1 MTDIKSHI
9 QYIYDNAP
17 AIHQIMQSAG
27 VTPADIQTIDD
38 LQKIPVTSK
47 DKLQQMQ
54 EENPPFGGFVTVP
67 IKKLQRIYLS
77 PGPIYDPHGYGDDAA
92 QEAAR
97 EAFTS
102 AGFTDEDIVLN
113 TFLYHMVPAGL
124 LMDEALSTIGAAV
137 VPTGPGNLEVQ
148 IKVILDLKVTAYVG
162 TPSFLEM
169 ILAKAEEMG
178 IPRLPLQKAFF
189 SAEPYTPSQ
198 RQKFEGTYGMV
209 TSQAYAT
216 ADLGILAYE
225 IPGKPGLYVP
235 QNVII
240 QVCSPETGELLE
252 EGQLGEVVVTS
263 LSRTYALIRFG
274 TGDLSILK
282 TVTHE
287 DGVTQK
293 WLQGWMGRSGEAI
306 KVRGMFLHPNAL
318 KAAAAAFPAVKQIQ
332 AIVGRD
338 GARDTVVLHV
348 ISEGNVNTD
357 DLLKAVKD
365 AARLSIDSIEI
376 VESIEGTRLI
386 RDTRTFS

>member
-1 MTDIKSHI
+1 MTSIQSHI
-9 QYIYDNAP
+9 QYVYDNAP
-17 AIHQIMQSAG
+17 AIRGIMDEAG
-27 VTPADIQTIDD
+27 VNPADIHTPDD

-54 EENPPFGGFVTVP
+54 QENPPFGGFVTVP
-67 IKKLQRIYLS
+67 IKKLRRVYLS
-77 PGPIYDPHGYGDDAA
+77 PGPIYDPHGYGDSAAQDAA
-92 QEAAR
+92 K
-97 EAFTS
+97 EAFTK
-102 AGFTDEDIVLN
+102 AGFTDDDLVLN

-124 LMDEALSTIGAAV
+124 LMDEALATIGATII
-137 VPTGPGNLEVQ
+137 PMGPGNVEVQ
-148 IKVILDLKVTAYVG
+148 IKVIMDLQTTAYVG

-178 IPRLPLQKAFF
+178 ISRLPIKKAFF

-240 QVCSPETGELLE
+240 QVCSPETGELLT
-252 EGQLGEVVVTS
+252 EGELGEVVVTS
-263 LSRTYALIRFG
+263 LSHTYPLIRFG
-274 TGDLSILK
+274 TGDLSIMK

-287 DGVTQK
+287 DGTTQK

-318 KAAAAAFPAVKQIQ
+318 RAASAAFPAIKQIQ
-332 AIVGRD
+332 AVVGRD
-338 GARDTVVLHV
+338 GARDTVTLHV
-348 ISEGNVNTD
+348 VGDVNPD
-357 DLLKAVKD
+357 ELAKAVKET
-365 AARLSIDSIEI
+365 ARLSIDSVKV
-376 VESIEGTRLI
+376 VESIEGTRLV
-386 RDTRTFS
+386 RDTRTFD